1 MGETQITKRLK
12 FVKQWKN
19 NLNKWRIFEERLRKK
34 TNHQAVFP
42 NLVEV
47 VLVKEDTKNK
57 AQLNICKIIG
67 KIKGSDRIIGGFKIK
82 LGNGYIVQ

>member
-12 FVKQWKN
+12 FVKQCKN
-19 NLNKWRIFEERLRKK
+19 NLSKWWIFEERPRKK

-42 NLVEV
+42 NLLGV

-67 KIKGSDRIIGGFKIK
+67 KIKGSDKIIRGFKIK
-82 LGNGYIVQ
+82 LRNGYIV